1 MTCEPFMLLGTREYK
16 HQYAMDRQPAA
27 AAAATAASAAGR
39 QLDPLHSAAISTY
52 ALSSHSIPMRL
63 QPMLPFA
70 HERMLLTLSFM
81 MCVALGCA
89 VLILGGFHVYL
100 ICTGQT
106 TIEFHANWSLR
117 RRDPKHKN
125 PYSLGSWRRNFEQV
139 FDTPVIWRAMLPRKH
154 PPTRLPVPLPGH
166 DNRRRQMLRKD
177 GATVEMPTQTRD
189 AAWIV

>member
-1 MTCEPFMLLGTREYK
+1 MLYEPFILLGTREYRR
-16 HQYAMDRQPAA
+16 QYAMDRQPAA
-27 AAAATAASAAGR
+27 AASAAASAAGR
-39 QLDPLHSAAISTY
+39 QLDPLQSAISTY
-52 ALSSHSIPMRL
+52 ALSGHSIPTRL

-89 VLILGGFHVYL
+89 VVLLGGFHVYL
-100 ICTGQT
+100 VCTGQT

-139 FDTPVIWRAMLPRKH
+139 FDTPVIWRALIPRKH
-154 PPTRLPVPLPGH
+154 PPTRLPVPLPGQ
-166 DNRRRQMLRKD
+166 DNRRRQILRKD
-177 GATVEMPTQTRD
+177 DATVEASMQTRD